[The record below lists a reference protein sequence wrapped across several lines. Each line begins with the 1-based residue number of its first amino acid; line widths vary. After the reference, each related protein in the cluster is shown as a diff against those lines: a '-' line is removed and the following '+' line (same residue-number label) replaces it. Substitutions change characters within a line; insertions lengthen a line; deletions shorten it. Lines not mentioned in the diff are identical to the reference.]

1 MMILHAATVFI
12 CLSIVMLFRR
22 ADRANTRIIKLKR
35 FTDNSFKEFKKL
47 TDSENR
53 RYNDSTIE
61 MDLLLKKA
69 HSISGSIRTSIDDLE
84 KRLHGLNSEKLGLKK
99 VEDDLR
105 VVSAA
110 ADQVNYQIKYIES
123 AKADLG
129 SVVKKINALNEN
141 LITIEKNNSTLYQ
154 SFNDSLRTRSRE
166 LSEELAQ
173 EVKKLKASVGDKE
186 SVIIAQAQDKIDIL
200 GKSFEQSINNME
212 KGITTAGDAIMQN
225 IRQKLDV
232 LTRTVNNI
240 EETVNTS
247 EKRVYSDLTEAIENA
262 EHEINQIF
270 EKIQNVEISIDQ
282 SRTKLIAS
290 FEEETNKIRNSM
302 DSLSLHSIAKK
313 DEIIM
318 AARQEAD
325 EIKKIVDKFNE
336 QYNRFEV
343 NLNAVAQEQMETI
356 VHEYESIESNF
367 DKFTQKLEMLDEK
380 IAERQRMQAEK
391 NREEFSYMEERL
403 AEIKNEIVTYEKSN
417 KVFERTDEMMSR
429 VEGALEEYNAVFE
442 KVQSESSVIEGFV
455 KDLDQ
460 FKEMK
465 RELEKELKVYNAK
478 REKLQNVATDIQAL
492 FDIAEDVSS
501 KSEFLEDN
509 AVNIDKVNRRIDDLN
524 NTYQALGVKIKELQD
539 FEKNIEKNVSNIDRI
554 EATVNSIDKR
564 VQLFTVSVEKSENK
578 INKLKEY
585 LTSIE
590 EATYVLKTKEHEI
603 NHLKE
608 RFEEVDMLAA
618 FVDKRLDQL
627 KIAMN
632 RIESMRSDIDST
644 DSRLQEMF
652 KETDKR
658 MQQFSEFLQTVEPDN
673 LITKQMRGDFIP
685 GSKSINDG
693 MVRTVRELSNKG
705 WTAIDISKKLLLDE
719 NSVRLIINTAAQ

>member
-1 MMILHAATVFI
+1 MILHVATVFI
-12 CLSIVMLFRR
+12 CLSLMMIFRR

-35 FTDNSFKEFKKL
+35 FTDNSLKEFKKL
-47 TDSENR
+47 VDSESR

-84 KRLHGLNSEKLGLKK
+84 VRLQGLNSEKLGLKK

-110 ADQVNYQIKYIES
+110 ADQVNYQIKYIEG
-123 AKADLG
+123 AKSDFG
-129 SVVKKINALNEN
+129 SVVKKVNALNEN
-141 LITIEKNNSTLYQ
+141 LRTIEKNNSNMYQ
-154 SFNDSLRTRSRE
+154 SFNESLRTRSRE
-166 LSEELAQ
+166 LSEELAG
-173 EVKKLKASVGDKE
+173 EIKKLKVSVSEKE
-186 SVIIAQAQDKIDIL
+186 GVIIAQAQEKIEL
-200 GKSFEQSINNME
+200 LTVNFEQSINGME

-232 LTRTVNNI
+232 LTRSVNNI

-247 EKRVYSDLTEAIENA
+247 EKKVYSDLTEAIENA

-313 DEIIM
+313 DEIVK

-325 EIKKIVDKFNE
+325 EVRKNVERFNE

-343 NLNAVAQEQMETI
+343 NLNTIAQQQMDTI
-356 VHEYESIESNF
+356 VHEYESISSNF

-391 NREEFSYMEERL
+391 NREEFTYMEERL

-417 KVFERTDEMMSR
+417 KVFERTDEMMR
-429 VEGALEEYNAVFE
+429 MVETSLEEYNSIYE
-442 KVQSESSVIEGFV
+442 KAQGESSVIEGFV
-455 KDLDQ
+455 QDLDQ
-460 FKEMK
+460 FKDVK

-509 AVNIDKVNRRIDDLN
+509 AVNIDKVNRRIDALN
-524 NTYQALGVKIKELQD
+524 DTYQHLNRQIKELQD
-539 FEKNIEKNVSNIDRI
+539 FEKYIENNVASI
-554 EATVNSIDKR
+554 ERVEAIANAIDKR
-564 VQLFTVSVEKSENK
+564 VLSFQTTLEKSETK
-578 INKLKEY
+578 INKLREY
-585 LTSIE
+585 LHGVE
-590 EATYVLKTKEHEI
+590 ESTHVLKTKEHEI
-603 NHLKE
+603 LHLKE
-608 RFEEVDMLAA
+608 QFNEIDGLSAYME
-618 FVDKRLDQL
+618 KRVVQL
-627 KIAMN
+627 QEMVRRVEN
-632 RIESMRSDIDST
+632 MRSDIDNT

-652 KETDKR
+652 KESDRR
-658 MQQFSEFLQTVEPDN
+658 MQQFSEFIQTVEPDN
-673 LITKQMRGDFIP
+673 LITKQMKGDFVP
-685 GSKSINDG
+685 GAKSINDG

-705 WTAIDISKKLLLDE
+705 WTAMDISRKLLLDE